1 MCSFRAKQNLHR
13 PHLAPVR
20 EPACVA
26 RPLERTHEHFTVRP
40 YVRDASLRPAC
51 VVERQPNPA
60 LPVERRSRVCP
71 LLFPAMTDLR
81 LMTKEE
87 LRAALNLPSTR
98 MVDELVRKRKI
109 PVIRLGHRTVRFNLA
124 KVAAALERLELK
136 AVGDK

>member
-1 MCSFRAKQNLHR
+1 MYSFRAAQNLHR

-20 EPACVA
+20 EPACVVS
-26 RPLERTHEHFTVRP
+26 PLERKHEHFTVRLH
-40 YVRDASLRPAC
+40 VRDASLCPAC
-51 VVERQPNPA
+51 VVEWQPNPA
-60 LPVERRSRVCP
+60 LPVELRSRVCP
-71 LLFPAMTDLR
+71 LLLPAMMDLH
-81 LMTKEE
+81 LITKEE

-136 AVGDK
+136 AVGQK

>member
-1 MCSFRAKQNLHR
+1 MTTLEEFAAERAVRLTKPLLAASSLRSMSR
-13 PHLAPVR
+13 PTKAAP
-20 EPACVA
+20 
-26 RPLERTHEHFTVRP
+26 PLER
-40 YVRDASLRPAC
+40 PA
-51 VVERQPNPA
+51 
-60 LPVERRSRVCP
+60 RVWP
-71 LLFPAMTDLR
+71 LFLQAMIDLR

-136 AVGDK
+136 AVGGK

>member
-1 MCSFRAKQNLHR
+1 M
-13 PHLAPVR
+13 PW
-20 EPACVA
+20 
-26 RPLERTHEHFTVRP
+26 RPLQRTHEHFIVP
-40 YVRDASLRPAC
+40 SSARDAVLRPAC
-51 VVERQPNPA
+51 IADRQPKPATAMVHPNSVPHPGRRTNAA

-71 LLFPAMTDLR
+71 LLLPAMTDLR

-109 PVIRLGHRTVRFNLA
+109 PMIRLGHRTVRFNLA
-124 KVAAALERLELK
+124 KVTLALERLELK